1 MFIHKINLLVC
12 VFVCSR
18 QQTVHRDT
26 NRKGK
31 KKNKLTIS
39 IDFVMLNYFL
49 ITFPSLFLI
58 FNYATFNMWVFNII
72 IIIMFKLRY
81 TYTNENKT
89 KQNIVF
95 NRKSENMG

>member
-1 MFIHKINLLVC
+1 
-12 VFVCSR
+12 
-18 QQTVHRDT
+18 
-26 NRKGK
+26 
-31 KKNKLTIS
+31 
-39 IDFVMLNYFL
+39 
-49 ITFPSLFLI
+49 
-58 FNYATFNMWVFNII
+58 MWVFNII